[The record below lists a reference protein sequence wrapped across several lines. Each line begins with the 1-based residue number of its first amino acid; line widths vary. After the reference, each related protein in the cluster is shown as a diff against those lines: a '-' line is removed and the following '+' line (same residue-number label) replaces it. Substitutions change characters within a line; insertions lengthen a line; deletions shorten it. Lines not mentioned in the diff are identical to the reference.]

1 MAVVNI
7 FNPNVVDDEA
17 EEDRAQFVAPKT
29 GSGGALVVSMLV
41 SEFFWELVS

>member
-17 EEDRAQFVAPKT
+17 EKDRLPFVAPEA
-29 GSGGALVVSMLV
+29 GSGVALVVAMLG
-41 SEFFWELVS
+41 